1 MFSLVFCF
9 LLELLSGA
17 FADVTAARLD
27 VVDPFEYFKSYHGA
41 RIEITFEA
49 ANKIVFLY
57 ADHVERVSE

>member
-1 MFSLVFCF
+1 
-9 LLELLSGA
+9 
-17 FADVTAARLD
+17 